1 MEMSGPAPGSPPSPG
16 KPPCQPASA
25 QFLPWRSCRSLAPRG
40 CPGLPSL
47 PSPGGRRDGLSGPGH
62 SFHRCSEGGN
72 GKDRGTWVTEG
83 QEEPAGDALSEPR
96 AGHPAHQCSALTL
109 FLPSH
114 IPAAAL
120 LCPQGTRS
128 QQLALSFLQEE
139 AQVRPSQSAFQTGV
153 WEEAEGP
160 AEGPSV
166 LAVPATCTRSEDNPQ
181 GSRMK

>member
-1 MEMSGPAPGSPPSPG
+1 MGCLALGTVSTDALVGAMGRTGGPGSQKGRKSLRGMPS
-16 KPPCQPASA
+16 QN
-25 QFLPWRSCRSLAPRG
+25 
-40 CPGLPSL
+40 PGLGTL
-47 PSPGGRRDGLSGPGH
+47 PSRARLSH
-62 SFHRCSEGGN
+62 SS
-72 GKDRGTWVTEG
+72 
-83 QEEPAGDALSEPR
+83 
-96 AGHPAHQCSALTL
+96 
-109 FLPSH
+109 LPSH

-166 LAVPATCTRSEDNPQ
+166 PAVPATCTRSEDNPQ